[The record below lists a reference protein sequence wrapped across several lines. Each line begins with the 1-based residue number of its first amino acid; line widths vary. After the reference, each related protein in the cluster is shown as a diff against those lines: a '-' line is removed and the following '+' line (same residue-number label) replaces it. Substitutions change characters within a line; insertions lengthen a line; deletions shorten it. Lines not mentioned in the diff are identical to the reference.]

1 MDTEKIS
8 YFVFLDL
15 IINEIMRIIKNNA
28 VPKYDKKL
36 VSGSGKK
43 NKTTNPVKITIGINV

>member
-1 MDTEKIS
+1 MYTEKIS
-8 YFVFLDL
+8 YFFLDL
-15 IINEIMRIIKNNA
+15 IINEIMRIIKNNV
-28 VPKYDKKL
+28 VPKYNKKL